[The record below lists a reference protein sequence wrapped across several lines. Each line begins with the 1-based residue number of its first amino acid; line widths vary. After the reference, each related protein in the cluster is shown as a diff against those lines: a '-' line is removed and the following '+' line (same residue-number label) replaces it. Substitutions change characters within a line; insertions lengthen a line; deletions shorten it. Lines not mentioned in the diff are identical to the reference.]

1 MKISII
7 VPCYNE
13 ENTILD
19 ILNKLSLI
27 KNSIRDVE
35 VIVIDDGSIDKTN
48 SILNENKNLYN
59 FIIRNS
65 TNRGKGYSVK
75 KALEI
80 CSGEYI
86 FFQDAD
92 LEYDPND
99 IMKFNNL
106 IDKFEPDLIIGSRF
120 NYSDYTRSHNI
131 FNKFGNFFIT
141 TLFNILYNTTFTDI
155 YSCYACFKKKNLD
168 ISSLK
173 TEGFEQ
179 HAEILC
185 KVVKNGKK
193 FYEVP
198 INYNGRSED
207 EGKKIRFYH
216 IFGVIFQFMLRRFIN

>member
-1 MKISII
+1 MKLSILI
-7 VPCYNE
+7 PCFNE

-19 ILNKLSLI
+19 ILNKLSPI
-27 KNSIRDVE
+27 KNSIKNLE
-35 VIVIDDGSIDKTN
+35 IIVIDDGSNDKTN
-48 SILNENKNLYN
+48 NILEENKNLYD
-59 FIIRNS
+59 FLITNS

-75 KALEI
+75 KGLEI
-80 CSGEYI
+80 STGEFI

-99 IMKFNNL
+99 IIKFSNL
-106 IDKFEPDLIIGSRF
+106 IEKFEPDLIIGSRF

-131 FNKFGNFFIT
+131 FNKFGNYFIT

-168 ISSLK
+168 IPGLK

-198 INYNGRSED
+198 INYNGRSKD
-207 EGKKIRFYH
+207 EGKKIKFYH
-216 IFGVIFQFMLRRFIN
+216 IFGVIFQIVIRRFV

>member
-1 MKISII
+1 
-7 VPCYNE
+7 
-13 ENTILD
+13 
-19 ILNKLSLI
+19 
-27 KNSIRDVE
+27 
-35 VIVIDDGSIDKTN
+35 
-48 SILNENKNLYN
+48 
-59 FIIRNS
+59 
-65 TNRGKGYSVK
+65 
-75 KALEI
+75 
-80 CSGEYI
+80 
-86 FFQDAD
+86 
-92 LEYDPND
+92 
-99 IMKFNNL
+99 MKFNNL

-216 IFGVIFQFMLRRFIN
+216 IFGVIFQFMIRRFIN